1 MKTSISKRS
10 SIAVTAISRARHIGR
25 AFFFW
30 LLVRSGWRSPN
41 IRVLLLL
48 GLLAAVPEH
57 EALAQNADTDGAPIV
72 TRVRFT
78 GDVRFDR
85 EELALRIRT
94 RANRR
99 FLGIPGFY
107 WWLGLYRLGSERIGG
122 RIGEAMVAVGEPPAY
137 LDATVVRD
145 DVERLRNYYQ
155 QEGFRRADIAARI
168 DTVRPGRVHID
179 FDIQPGPPTYIRTMT
194 VEGVDMLPLSL
205 QRRLVQESLVPPS
218 AVDPVS
224 PLTYRA
230 NGARYSEPTLLEE
243 RSRILTFMLNQG
255 YAAISRDSVRAIII
269 PARPD
274 SFDVRLRIRPGERY
288 RVGNVAINVEGPET
302 NVAARTDT
310 VITVSPDAGVA
321 GGEVAV
327 RMVGE
332 SKLRSAFLMRVLE
345 LEPGAWYRQADLLTT
360 KRQLEATGLFG
371 FTDILPQA
379 RDTLRLSGDGALRL
393 PYRIELQ
400 TRPRHLLGGEAFM
413 LQRND
418 VFTGTDTEL
427 GGGIGLT
434 YENTNLFGGGEAFRL
449 RGSGSIA
456 GDFSE
461 GLFTSQQAELAASLQ
476 YPYLVPPFRWVDRV
490 FRPFNTRSQ
499 FSLTFLSA
507 RRDAIG
513 LIIRGRGTARL
524 RLEMQHSPTV
534 ASFFD
539 VLDLTL
545 SNPDTLQGFQANFL
559 GQVLDVIEDPIQRAQ
574 IREEYT
580 EPQVNS
586 ALRYTL
592 RSARVH
598 PLRRDEGYSYE
609 LAAEVGGNLL
619 RALDG
624 LVFTPSVVEGTLP
637 GLRFLGGDSADDRL
651 TYRQYTRLVADA
663 RQYRRLSP
671 GTVWAWKALIGVAQP
686 IGRSEIVPFDRRF
699 YSGGATSVRGWRLR
713 ELGPGALRLAALTN
727 SSQEAPTN
735 ILGGDIKLEFSTEL
749 RITVIRNFLKANW
762 IPVLFADAG
771 NVWFGPRNPG
781 DSVGRFRFDRFYR
794 EVGVGAGIGVR
805 LAWEFLVVRLDWAA
819 QVHNPA
825 GRLPGDNGRNLHFGI
840 GHAF

>member
-1 MKTSISKRS
+1 MFYLVLVRLRV
-10 SIAVTAISRARHIGR
+10 AALA
-25 AFFFW
+25 AFGL
-30 LLVRSGWRSPN
+30 LLVG
-41 IRVLLLL
+41 L
-48 GLLAAVPEH
+48 GQQ
-57 EALAQNADTDGAPIV
+57 ALAQTAVDPEEASLV

-99 FLGIPGFY
+99 FLGVPGLY
-107 WWLGLYRLGSERIGG
+107 WWLGLYRLGSERVGG
-122 RIGEAMVAVGEPPAY
+122 RIGKAMVAVGEPPAY
-137 LDATVVRD
+137 LDTTVVRD

-155 QEGFRRADIAARI
+155 QEGFRRAEIAARI
-168 DTVRPGRVHID
+168 DTVRTGRVHVD
-179 FDIQPGPPTYIRTMT
+179 FHIEPGPPTYIRTMT
-194 VEGVDMLPLSL
+194 LDGVDGLPLNV
-205 QRRLVQESLVPPS
+205 QRRLVEESLIEARAINS
-218 AVDPVS
+218 EA
-224 PLTYRA
+224 PLVYRA

-243 RSRILTFMLNQG
+243 RSRILTFMLDQG
-255 YAAISRDSVRAIII
+255 YAAISRDSVRALIV
-269 PARPD
+269 PFRPD

-288 RVGNVAINVEGPET
+288 RVGDVAIDVQGPEAD
-302 NVAARTDT
+302 AAPRADT
-310 VITVSPDAGVA
+310 IITVAPDAGVA

-327 RMVGE
+327 QMRGE
-332 SKLRSAFLMRVLE
+332 SKLRTSFLMRILE
-345 LEPGAWYRQADLLTT
+345 LEPGAWYRQSDLLAT

-379 RDTLRLSGDGALRL
+379 QDTVRLVADGPPRL
-393 PYRIELQ
+393 PYRIQLQ

-418 VFTGTDTEL
+418 VFTGADTEL
-427 GGGIGLT
+427 GGGVGLT

-461 GLFTSQQAELAASLQ
+461 GLFTSQQLELAASLR

-490 FRPFNTRSQ
+490 FQPYTTRTQ

-524 RLEMQHSPTV
+524 RLEMQHSSTI

-545 SNPDTLQGFQANFL
+545 SNPDTLQGFQTKFL
-559 GQVLDVIEDPIQRAQ
+559 GEVLEVIEDPVQRAQ

-598 PLRRDEGYSYE
+598 PLRRDQGYSYE
-609 LAAEVGGNLL
+609 VAAEVGGNLL
-619 RALDG
+619 RALDDF
-624 LVFTPSVVEGTLP
+624 VFTPSTLEGTLP
-637 GLRFLGGDSADDRL
+637 GLRFLGGASADDRL
-651 TYRQYTRLVADA
+651 TYRQYTRFLADA
-663 RQYRRLSP
+663 RRYRPLGPNS
-671 GTVWAWKALIGVAQP
+671 VWAWKAIVGLAQP
-686 IGRSEIVPFDRRF
+686 IGQSEIVPFDRRF
-699 YSGGATSVRGWRLR
+699 YSGGSTSVRGWRLR
-713 ELGPGALRLAALTN
+713 ELGPGALSLADLAGAGGD
-727 SSQEAPTN
+727 APTN
-735 ILGGDIKLEFSTEL
+735 ILGGDIKLELSTEL
-749 RITVIRNFLKANW
+749 RVIVVRNFLKANW
-762 IPVLFADAG
+762 MPVIFADAG

-781 DSVGRFRFDRFYR
+781 DSAGRFRFDRFYR
-794 EVGVGAGIGVR
+794 EVGVGSGVGLR
-805 LAWEFLVVRLDWAA
+805 LAWEFLIVRLDWAA
-819 QVHNPA
+819 QVYNPA
-825 GRLPGDNGRNLHFGI
+825 GRSAADSGRNLHFGI